1 MKNSGQRDLMHA
13 VPFAR
18 RYARALTGTQA
29 EGDALVAAVLGA
41 DLPDMAP
48 QLALYAAVTRAAPT
62 PRDTTNLSARQRQL
76 LLLTALEN
84 LSLAEVALV
93 IGIGAEEAG
102 FELEVA
108 RSALR
113 AVSATDVIVIED
125 EPVTAM
131 DIRRVV
137 ESCGHRVV

>member
-1 MKNSGQRDLMHA
+1 M
-13 VPFAR
+13 
-18 RYARALTGTQA
+18 
-29 EGDALVAAVLGA
+29 
-41 DLPDMAP
+41 
-48 QLALYAAVTRAAPT
+48 
-62 PRDTTNLSARQRQL
+62 
-76 LLLTALEN
+76 
-84 LSLAEVALV
+84 AEVALV

-113 AVSATDVIVIED
+113 AISATDVIVIED

-137 ESCGHRVV
+137 ESCGHR